1 MIDLYSGTPGSGK
14 SLHTA
19 MRLYYW
25 LRAGKTCICN
35 FDIDLT
41 KVRRRRPDLLPFFE
55 IENRE
60 ITPEF
65 LIEFSKMHF
74 AGKRVKEDS
83 IVLVI
88 DEAQIL
94 FNARTWQ
101 QTGRN
106 EWLSFFSQHRKYGYH
121 IILIAQF
128 DRMLDRQIR
137 SVIEYEYVHRK
148 VSNFGLKGKILSL
161 AMGAKVFVA
170 VKVWYPM
177 NEKVGQEFFR
187 AKRRYYSLYDSYGTF
202 AQKTSG
208 SGD

>member
-19 MRLYYW
+19 IRLYYW
-25 LRAGKTCICN
+25 LKSGKTCICN
-35 FDIDLT
+35 FPIELK
-41 KVRRRRPDLLPFFE
+41 KVRKKRPDTLPFFE
-55 IENRE
+55 IDNKD
-60 ITPEF
+60 ITPET
-65 LIEFSKMHF
+65 LIEFSRMHF
-74 AGKRVKEDS
+74 KGKRIKEDS

-101 QTGRN
+101 QIGRS

-148 VSNFGLKGKILSL
+148 VSNFGIKGKVLSL
-161 AMGAKVFVA
+161 VMGARVFVA

-177 NEKVGQEFFR
+177 QEKIGQEFFR
-187 AKRRYYSLYDSYGTF
+187 ARKRFYSLYDTYGDF
-202 AQKTSG
+202 KEKASG
-208 SGD
+208 SGG

>member
-19 MRLYYW
+19 YRLYYW
-25 LRAGKTCICN
+25 LRAGKTAICN
-35 FDIDLT
+35 FAIDLK
-41 KVRRRRPDLLPFFE
+41 KVNKRHPGKLEFYEVD
-55 IENRE
+55 NRD
-60 ITPEF
+60 ITPEY
-65 LIEFSKMHF
+65 LIAFSRDHF
-74 AGKRVKEDS
+74 NGKKVREDE
-83 IVLVI
+83 IILVI

-94 FNARTWQ
+94 FNAREWQ
-101 QTGRN
+101 KIGRA

-148 VSNFGLKGKILSL
+148 VSNFGIKGKILSL
-161 AMGAKVFVA
+161 IMGARVFVA

-177 NEKVGQEFFR
+177 QEKIGQEFFR
-187 AKRRYYSLYDSYGTF
+187 ARKRFYSLYDTYGSF
-202 AQKTSG
+202 SVK
-208 SGD
+208 

>member
-19 MRLYYW
+19 YRLYYW
-25 LRAGKTCICN
+25 LRAGKTALCN
-35 FDIDLT
+35 FQIDLK
-41 KVRRRRPDLLPFFE
+41 KVSKKHYEKLEFYE
-55 IENRE
+55 IDNRD

-65 LIEFSKMHF
+65 LIAFSKEHF
-74 AGKRVKEDS
+74 KGKRVKEDE
-83 IVLVI
+83 IILVL

-94 FNARTWQ
+94 FNAREWQ
-101 QTGRN
+101 KIGRA

-148 VSNFGLKGKILSL
+148 VSNFGIKGKVLSII
-161 AMGAKVFVA
+161 MGARVFVA

-177 NEKVGQEFFR
+177 QEKIGQEFFR
-187 AKRRYYSLYDSYGTF
+187 ARKKFYSLYDTYGSF
-202 AQKTSG
+202 NAK
-208 SGD
+208 